1 MPQDDD
7 KPNNVLQFSPRATV
21 DDSEI
26 ALPADAL
33 LEDCLGE
40 YEEIVILGI
49 DATGEMIVSGN
60 ISDLAQV
67 YEMLSSAANNLA
79 IAHLEMMFH
88 GTEH

>member
-21 DDSEI
+21 DDDV

-40 YEEIVILGI
+40 YEEVVILGI